1 MLRADLHVH
10 TCHSRQSGSMKF
22 LRSRDC
28 YSKPED
34 VYRVARARG
43 MDLVCI
49 TDHDSI
55 DGALEL
61 IARHPNDVVV
71 GEEITCWMPDGNVE
85 VHIGAYGMTE
95 ALHRDVQRLS
105 RNVFDVTACLREAG
119 VFFVLNHLLHF
130 YRGQLP
136 LGDYLRLL
144 DEVAGMEVRNG
155 TMLPAHNALCEQVS
169 VAYPGR
175 RLAPVGGS
183 DAHTL
188 RRVGTTWTEA
198 PGRTREEFL
207 ASLRQGA
214 CRAAGRHGHTGAVA
228 GDAYG
233 VVGSYVASLAG
244 FGPRDL
250 TGWRRAGC
258 IAFALVSPPMQ
269 ILPLAIAAARKH
281 AERRTVARVS
291 AQLGD
296 LRVSPAMRIPLFGDA
311 QVVQSRG
318 RETNPES
325 RLSAVA
331 HRAQV
336 ETPNPGLVPRI
347 PSEPASDS
355 SLRVPSRQPRSS
367 AVAPVVDRRSTNA
380 RAGAKA
386 EVRGR

>member
-1 MLRADLHVH
+1 MIAGTLRADLHVH

-28 YSKPED
+28 FSKPED

-55 DGALEL
+55 DGGLEL
-61 IARHPNDVVV
+61 IARHPDEVIV
-71 GEEITCWMPDGNVE
+71 GEEITCWLPDGNVE

-95 ALHRDVQRLS
+95 ALHRDVQRFS

-136 LGDYLRLL
+136 LADYLRLL
-144 DEVAGMEVRNG
+144 DEVPGMEARNG

-169 VAYPGR
+169 AAYSGR
-175 RLAPVGGS
+175 RLAAVGGS

-188 RRVGTTWTEA
+188 RRVGTTWTAA

-207 ASLRQGA
+207 ASLRQAA
-214 CRAAGRHGHTGAVA
+214 CAPGGRHGHTGAVA

-233 VVGSYVASLAG
+233 VVGSYVAALAG

-291 AQLGD
+291 HQLAD
-296 LRVSPAMRIPLFGDA
+296 ILRPLKPAA
-311 QVVQSRG
+311 A
-318 RETNPES
+318 NPEPRAPNAEAHMS
-325 RLSAVA
+325 VLARSA
-331 HRAQV
+331 RTESPLQ
-336 ETPNPGLVPRI
+336 
-347 PSEPASDS
+347 
-355 SLRVPSRQPRSS
+355 
-367 AVAPVVDRRSTNA
+367 
-380 RAGAKA
+380 
-386 EVRGR
+386 